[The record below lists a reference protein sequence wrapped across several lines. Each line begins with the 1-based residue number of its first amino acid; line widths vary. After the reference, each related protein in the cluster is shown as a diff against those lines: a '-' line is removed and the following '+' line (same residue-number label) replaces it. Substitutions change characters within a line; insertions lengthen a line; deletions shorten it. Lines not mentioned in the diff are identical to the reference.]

1 LNEPMPPQH
10 PKPQKVLQLFLSSH
24 RLTS

>member
-10 PKPQKVLQLFLSSH
+10 PKPQKVQLFLSSH

>member
-1 LNEPMPPQH
+1 LNEPMPQH
-10 PKPQKVLQLFLSSH
+10 QKPQKVLQLLLSSH